1 MGRYIPFFILV
12 VTISLIVGFS
22 SKVQAQIGFPYCEDF
37 GSGTIQSS
45 TILGGSARIVDG
57 VLRLTDAQQ
66 FQSGFVYIDIPFPS
80 AFGIKTSFEFF
91 MYGGDGADGFSV
103 FLFDGD
109 TPVFSPGGFGGSL
122 GYAPRNNEPGL
133 SRAYLGIGIDAFGN
147 FASVAEGK
155 VGGFSNNGNDLF
167 PNAVY
172 LRGAGNQFSGY
183 QGIGGVVTQS
193 SPQVGVGS
201 PLLLPAANRFNLSSG
216 GPGTQRVTNPNQ
228 VGYRKVF
235 IDLSPNTSGT
245 GYLLNVEFLVTTIPN
260 QPRTVPVLVDQP
272 YNFPAPRN
280 LKIGFAASTGGSTNI
295 HEIRDLQVEVSDQ
308 DGLENPT
315 AIDIDDQASCEGREN
330 TYTISEN
337 VVVLPNDDSTIRC
350 VQFYRTLDEI
360 RAEEED
366 VCSQG
371 RCRPENRVLV
381 IPQGTFTADE
391 LGGGFTFFPNPGFVD
406 ETVEIFYTITDSYG
420 KTSAGNSIR
429 LLIQESPAQ
438 IQIVQEST
446 RLPIEQARICEGDTL
461 LLLAQGDDTY
471 VEFEWY
477 FNDVLIDGAAEATF
491 AASEAGFYK
500 VIAFNDKNCPTESEV
515 IEITIPDFPSLTV
528 NSPGIA
534 CEIGGTVDLREYIV
548 GYDDT
553 VFDYRALG
561 FDGEFLVNEDLGSIA
576 IAGIYEVQIKN
587 KDLDCWS
594 PSVELEVLIKSVEM
608 NPTFTFEIDG
618 TGVSIEDAGGIFI
631 DDPIRF
637 IASSI
642 GDVVRWLWDFGDG
655 NTSENPSP
663 VHVFGQ
669 RGEFLVTLTV
679 EDELGCQEVFTKV
692 VAVTQSYRV
701 MIPTGFTPS
710 LAQNNVFT
718 PKTKGI
724 VSVELSVFNLWGNL
738 IYQGSG
744 VDGIGWDGTVNGEEA
759 PSGTYV
765 FSVQFRSA
773 DGEVFEETGKFKLIR

>member
-1 MGRYIPFFILV
+1 MGRIIPFFILV
-12 VTISLIVGFS
+12 VIIGLIGGFS

-57 VLRLTDAQQ
+57 VLRLTDTQQ

-122 GYAPRNNEPGL
+122 GYAPRNDEPGL

-147 FASVAEGK
+147 FASVTEGK
-155 VGGFSNNGNDLF
+155 VGGFSSNPDDRF
-167 PNAVY
+167 PNSVY

-183 QGIGGVVTQS
+183 QGIGGVVTQV
-193 SPQVGVGS
+193 SPQVPNGS
-201 PLLLPAANRFNLSSG
+201 PLLLNPANRFNLSSG
-216 GPGTQRVTNPNQ
+216 GQGTQRVTNLNQ

-235 IDLSPNTSGT
+235 IDLSPNESGE
-245 GYLLNVEFLVTTIPN
+245 GYLLNVEFLVTTTAG
-260 QPRTVPVLVDQP
+260 QPRIIPVLVDQP
-272 YNFPAPRN
+272 YTFPAPRN

-315 AIDIDDQASCEGREN
+315 GIDIDDQASCEGREN
-330 TYTISEN
+330 TYAISEN
-337 VVVLPNDDSTIRC
+337 EVELPNDDSTIRC

-371 RCRPENRVLV
+371 RCRPENRVLT

-391 LGGGFTFFPNPGFVD
+391 IGGGFTFFPNPGFVD

-429 LLIQESPAQ
+429 LLIQESPAP

-446 RLPIEQARICEGDTL
+446 GLPFEQARICEGESL
-461 LLLAQGDDTY
+461 VLLAQGEDTY
-471 VEFEWY
+471 VQFEWY
-477 FNDVLIDGAAEATF
+477 LNDVLIEGADEATF
-491 AASEAGFYK
+491 PAREVGFYK
-500 VIAFNDKNCPTESEV
+500 VIAFNDKNCPTESAA
-515 IEITIPDFPSLTV
+515 IEIVIPDFPSLIV
-528 NSPGIA
+528 NSPAVA
-534 CEIGGTVDLREYIV
+534 CEIGGTVDLREFIV

-553 VFDYRALG
+553 LFDYRVLDFA
-561 FDGEFLVNEDLGSIA
+561 GEFLVKEALGAIT
-576 IAGIYEVQIKN
+576 IAGIYEVQVKN
-587 KDLDCWS
+587 KDLECWS
-594 PSVELEVLIKSVEM
+594 QPVEIEVLIRSEEL

-637 IASSI
+637 IASSS

-655 NTSENPSP
+655 NTSETPSP
-663 VHVFGQ
+663 VHIFGQ
-669 RGEFLVTLTV
+669 QGEFLVTLTV
-679 EDELGCQEVFTKV
+679 EDELGCEEVFTKV
-692 VAVTQSYRV
+692 VPVTQSYRV
-701 MIPTGFTPS
+701 MIPTGFTPG
-710 LAQNNVFT
+710 LAQNNVFA

-744 VDGIGWDGTVNGEEA
+744 VDTFGWDGTVNGEEA

-765 FSVQFRSA
+765 YSAQFRSA